1 MLARKACKT
10 CEKKAMIEGQ
20 LHDGNLT
27 NTTNEQ
33 LTEQHFKTFLS
44 KCLVK
49 FEHFR
54 TGEPVFAIEK

>member
-1 MLARKACKT
+1 M
-10 CEKKAMIEGQ
+10 MGI
-20 LHDGNLT
+20 LT

-33 LTEQHFKTFLS
+33 LTEQHFKTFPS
-44 KCLVK
+44 KSLVK